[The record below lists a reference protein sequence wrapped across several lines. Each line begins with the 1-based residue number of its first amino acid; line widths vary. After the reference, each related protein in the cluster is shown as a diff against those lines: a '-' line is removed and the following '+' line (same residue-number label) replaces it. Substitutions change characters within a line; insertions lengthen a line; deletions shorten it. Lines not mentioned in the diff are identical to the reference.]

1 MSRCASIILAAG
13 QGTRMKSK
21 KPKVLQELLDKP
33 MLEYVVDAAEAVGSD
48 PIMVVIGFGGEQVME
63 ALGDRVEYVWQREQL
78 GTGHAVM
85 MAKEHLAGFDGDV
98 LILYGDTP
106 LLSVETL
113 SALVKARQESG
124 ATAAVLIA
132 KLDEPGSYGRII
144 RDAQGNVCG
153 IVEAK
158 DATAE
163 QKLICEVNTGIYVFE
178 SGPLLKALERITPVN
193 AQGEYYLT
201 DVIKILVADGFKVT
215 GMVTDGA
222 EEIMGPNDRIQLAQT
237 EAYLRQQINR
247 RWMLEGVTIV
257 DPESTY
263 IGSEVTIGR
272 DTTIYPGTFLN
283 GKTVIGEDCV
293 IGPYTRIVDST
304 IGNGTE
310 IQFSQIMGATIGPDN
325 QVGPYAY
332 IRPGTVS
339 EATVKFGDF
348 VEVKNCRIASGSKV
362 PHLTY
367 LGDADVGANVNI
379 GAGAITCNYD
389 GVNKHRTIIK
399 DNAFV
404 GSNANLVAPVTV
416 GAGATIAAGSTITK
430 EVPDGALAVARSRQ
444 EVKVDWRSPKERVKK
459 TDN

>member
-1 MSRCASIILAAG
+1 MARCASIILAAG

-21 KPKVLQELLDKP
+21 KPKVLQELLGKP
-33 MLEYVVDAAEAVGSD
+33 MVEYVVEAAEAAGSD
-48 PIMVVIGFGGEQVME
+48 PILVVVGFGGDQVVE
-63 ALGDRVEYVWQREQL
+63 TLGDRVEYVWQREQL

-85 MAKEHLAGFDGDV
+85 MAKEYLAGFDGDV

-113 SALVKARQESG
+113 TALIEARRENG
-124 ATAAVLIA
+124 AAAAVLVA
-132 KLDEPGSYGRII
+132 RLDEPGGYGRII
-144 RDAQGNVCG
+144 RDTLGNVCG

-158 DATAE
+158 DATPD

-178 SGPLLKALERITPVN
+178 AEPLLKALDRITPVN

-201 DVIKILVADGFKVT
+201 DVIKILVEDGLKVT
-215 GMVTDGA
+215 GVVTDGT
-222 EEIMGPNDRIQLAQT
+222 EEIMGPNDRVQLAQT

-247 RWMLEGVTIV
+247 KWMLEGVTII

-263 IGSEVTIGR
+263 IGSQVTIGR

-310 IQFSQIMGATIGPDN
+310 IQFSQIMGAIIGPDN
-325 QVGPYAY
+325 HIGPYAY

-339 EATVKFGDF
+339 EASVKFGDF
-348 VEVKNCRIASGSKV
+348 VEVKNCRIATGSKV

-367 LGDADVGANVNI
+367 LGDAEVGANVNI
-379 GAGAITCNYD
+379 GAGTITCNYD

-399 DNAFV
+399 DNAFI

-416 GAGATIAAGSTITK
+416 GAGATVAAGSTITK

-444 EVKVDWRSPKERVKK
+444 EVKTNWCSPKERLKK

>member
-21 KPKVLQELLDKP
+21 KPKVLQELLGKP
-33 MLEYVVDAAEAVGSD
+33 MVEYVVEAAETAGSD
-48 PIMVVIGFGGEQVME
+48 PIVVVVGFGGDQVVE
-63 ALGDRVEYVWQREQL
+63 TLGDRVKYVWQREQL

-85 MAKEHLAGFDGDV
+85 MAKEYLTGFDGDV

-106 LLSVETL
+106 LLNAETMT
-113 SALVKARQESG
+113 ALMEARHKNG
-124 ATAAVLIA
+124 AAAAVLIA
-132 KLDEPGSYGRII
+132 RLKDPGSYGRII

-153 IVEAK
+153 IIEAK
-158 DATAE
+158 DATPE
-163 QKLICEVNTGIYVFE
+163 QKLICEVNTGIYAFE
-178 SGPLLKALERITPVN
+178 AGPLLKALERITPVN

-201 DVIKILVADGFKVT
+201 DVIKIMVDDGLKVA
-215 GMVTDGA
+215 GMAIDAT
-222 EEIMGPNDRIQLAQT
+222 EEMMGPNDRVQLAQT

-247 RWMLEGVTIV
+247 KWMLEGVTIV
-257 DPESTY
+257 DPATTY
-263 IGSEVTIGR
+263 IGTQVIIGR

-293 IGPYTRIVDST
+293 IGPYTRIIDST

-310 IQFSQIMGATIGPDN
+310 IQFSQIVGATIGPEN

-339 EATVKFGDF
+339 DASVKFGDF

-379 GAGAITCNYD
+379 GAGTITCNYD
-389 GVNKHRTIIK
+389 GVNKHRTVIK
-399 DNAFV
+399 DNVFV

-416 GAGATIAAGSTITK
+416 GAGATIAAGSTITHD
-430 EVPDGALAVARSRQ
+430 VPDGALAVARSRQ
-444 EVKVDWRSPKERVKK
+444 EIKTHWRSPKDRLKK
-459 TDN
+459 TES